1 MRQYLRHTVYMNTLT
16 IAMMFVS
23 ASQTFNLPPGLL
35 SALCFAES
43 SHRVHI
49 THHDDGG
56 SDSLGICQI
65 KLSTAKGLGFE
76 GTRENLMRP
85 KTNIHYAAKYLSKQ
99 FKKYHGALY
108 KSIAS
113 YNSGTYRPNELG
125 LPKNAKYVNNVL
137 RAWKEQ
143 R

>member
-1 MRQYLRHTVYMNTLT
+1 MNTLT

-23 ASQTFNLPPGLL
+23 VSNTFNLPPGLL

-49 THHDDGG
+49 MHHDDGG

-65 KLSTAKGLGFE
+65 KLSTAKELGFS
-76 GTRENLMRP
+76 GTTDNLMRP
-85 KTNIHYAAKYLSKQ
+85 KTNIYFAAKYLAKQ
-99 FKKYHGALY
+99 FKRYHGALY
-108 KSIAS
+108 KSVAA
-113 YNSGTYRPNELG
+113 YNTGSYRPNELG

-137 RAWKEQ
+137 TAWKEK

>member
-1 MRQYLRHTVYMNTLT
+1 MSTIT

-23 ASQTFNLPPGLL
+23 ASTTFHLPPGLL

-65 KLSTAKGLGFE
+65 KLETAQDLGFT
-76 GTRENLMRP
+76 GTRESLMQP

-99 FKKYHGALY
+99 FHRYHGALY
-108 KSIAS
+108 KSVAA
-113 YNSGTYRPNELG
+113 YNSGSYRANELG
-125 LPKNAKYVNNVL
+125 LPKNSKYVNNVL
-137 RAWKEQ
+137 VAWKSN